1 MNQDRDD
8 IVRIR
13 VADFDVS
20 IIGLK
25 LAMEKISESSS
36 NMTDEEIQS
45 VLLDLLSS
53 KNYIPS
59 SARNDYGKAFIR
71 EFRKF
76 LGQPYEEDAG
86 GPISVVVVGPGCAEC
101 NRLEQSVMVA
111 LNELR
116 IPASLD
122 HITDMKRASKYGLI
136 ATPGLIING
145 EVVSGGKVPQINKIK
160 EWLKQAV
167 RQTNKVK

>member
-1 MNQDRDD
+1 MSR
-8 IVRIR
+8 R
-13 VADFDVS
+13 
-20 IIGLK
+20 
-25 LAMEKISESSS
+25 
-36 NMTDEEIQS
+36 
-45 VLLDLLSS
+45 
-53 KNYIPS
+53 NYIPG
-59 SARNDYGKAFIR
+59 SARTDYGKAFIR

-111 LNELR
+111 LNELG

-122 HITDMKRASKYGLI
+122 HITDMKEASKYGFI

-145 EVVSGGKVPQINKIK
+145 EVVSGGTVPADQQDQGMVESGYQSDQWRLN
-160 EWLKQAV
+160 V
-167 RQTNKVK
+167 